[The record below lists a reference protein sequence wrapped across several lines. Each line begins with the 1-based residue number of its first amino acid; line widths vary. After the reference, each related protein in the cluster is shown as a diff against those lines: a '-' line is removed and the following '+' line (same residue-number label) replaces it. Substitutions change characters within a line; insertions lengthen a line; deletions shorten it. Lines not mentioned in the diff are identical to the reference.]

1 MVISRVAGMK
11 TSPGPSTR
19 FVIHV
24 LVKLKYL
31 FRAPQSMFSLCI
43 FLSTMYVISQSGGCI
58 FKCTPKDCI
67 SRMRPGIVTLV
78 SYTVKILFLFEVFLH
93 WLKASKLG
101 IKLDWSLVFFH
112 KSWKLLIGMIRG
124 SWNLL
129 LCLYFKEIKWPRIDS
144 PVLLDG

>member
-1 MVISRVAGMK
+1 MLLIIYDEKDYFYYYCMVISRVAGMK
-11 TSPGPSTR
+11 TSPGLSTIFILFFFYQFIILLSQ

-31 FRAPQSMFSLCI
+31 FCAPQRMFSLCI
-43 FLSTMYVISQSGGCI
+43 FFSTVYVISQSGGCI

-78 SYTVKILFLFEVFLH
+78 SYTVKILFLFKVFLH

-101 IKLDWSLVFFH
+101 IKLD
-112 KSWKLLIGMIRG
+112 
-124 SWNLL
+124 
-129 LCLYFKEIKWPRIDS
+129 
-144 PVLLDG
+144 